1 VIPLLL
7 EVAKWILIVI
17 SILLFLFLVLL
28 RLVRHYFH
36 FPTPSFALPLID
48 NRIRRALIQNPSSI
62 ADRMELEPGIVVL
75 EIGPGTGTYSQ
86 AIAERVLPDGK
97 VFAVDIQEHAIRRLK
112 ERVKKEGP
120 TNIYPR
126 VDNAYNMSFPDESI
140 DRVLAMSAL
149 PEIPNPVLVLRECHR
164 VLKPNGLLCLCEL
177 IIDPDYPRKSTEKKW
192 AQQADFKLEKEFGNI
207 VSYQLNFKK
216 T

>member
-7 EVAKWILIVI
+7 EAAKGILIVI
-17 SILLFLFLVLL
+17 SILLFSFLVLL

-36 FPTPSFALPLID
+36 FPTPSFAVPLID

-62 ADRMELEPGIVVL
+62 ADRMELEPGMVVL

-97 VFAVDIQEHAIRRLK
+97 VFAVDIQVQVIRRLE
-112 ERVKKEGP
+112 ERVKKEGS
-120 TNIYPR
+120 TNIHPR

-164 VLKPNGLLCLCEL
+164 VLKANGLLCLCEI
-177 IIDPDYPRKSTEKKW
+177 IIDPDYPRRNTEKKW
-192 AQQADFKLEKEFGNI
+192 AQEADFKLEKDFGNF

>member
-7 EVAKWILIVI
+7 EAAKWILIVI

-36 FPTPSFALPLID
+36 FPTPSFAVLLID

-62 ADRMELEPGIVVL
+62 ADRMELEPGMVVL
-75 EIGPGTGTYSQ
+75 EIGPGTGTYSE
-86 AIAERVLPDGK
+86 AVAERVLPDGK
-97 VFAVDIQEHAIRRLK
+97 VFAVDIQEQVIRRLK

-126 VDNAYNMSFPDESI
+126 VDNAYNMSFPDENI

-149 PEIPNPVLVLRECHR
+149 PEIPNPVLELRECNR

-177 IIDPDYPRKSTEKKW
+177 IIDPDYPRKNTEKKW

>member
-7 EVAKWILIVI
+7 EAAKWILIVT

-36 FPTPSFALPLID
+36 FPTPSFAVPLID
-48 NRIRRALIQNPSSI
+48 NRIRRTLFQNPSFM
-62 ADRMELEPGIVVL
+62 ADRMELEPGMVVL

-86 AIAERVLPDGK
+86 VIAERVFPDGK
-97 VFAVDIQEHAIRRLK
+97 VFAVDIQEQVIRRLK
-112 ERVKKEGP
+112 ERVKKEGL

-164 VLKPNGLLCLCEL
+164 ILKPNGLLCLCEL
-177 IIDPDYPRKSTEKKW
+177 IIDPDYPRKNTEKKW
-192 AQQADFKLEKEFGNI
+192 AQQADFKLEKEFGDI
-207 VSYQLNFKK
+207 LSYQLNFKK